1 MSGSMLQGKVIAVVG
16 GASGIG
22 HAVSTLLVELKARVA
37 IADIQDELL
46 ASVQQE
52 LSAAGGE
59 VLTHKVDITNREQTE
74 AWLADVEK
82 QFGGLDGAV
91 NLAGIIPKSHNK
103 GTILDQTDGDWDN
116 VFAVNVRGMMNCV
129 RAEIP
134 HLLRRGGG
142 SIVNFS
148 STLGLVGR
156 AEAACYTASKH
167 AVIGLTSSVA
177 KEFGRQNIRVTAVAP
192 GLTLTPMMQRSIDA
206 DPKAAKEKENPEICA
221 LGRFAQPIEIAKTVA
236 FLLSSDAS
244 FITGVTVSVDGG
256 WVC

>member
-1 MSGSMLQGKVIAVVG
+1 MPGSVLQGKVIAVVG

-22 HAVSTLLVELKARVA
+22 HAVSKLLVELKARVA
-37 IADIQDELL
+37 IADIQQDLL
-46 ASVQQE
+46 ASVKQE

-59 VLTHKVDITNREQTE
+59 VLVHRVDITNREQTE
-74 AWLADVEK
+74 AWLADVDQ

-103 GTILDQTDGDWDN
+103 GTILDQTDSDWDN
-116 VFAVNVRGMMNCV
+116 VFSVNVRGMMNCM

-134 HLLRRGGG
+134 HLQRRGGG
-142 SIVNFS
+142 SIVNFA
-148 STLGLVGR
+148 STLGLIGR
-156 AEAACYTASKH
+156 AEAACYAASKH
-167 AVIGLTSSVA
+167 AVVGLTSSVA
-177 KEFGRQNIRVTAVAP
+177 KEFGRQNIRITAIAP
-192 GLTLTPMMQRSIDA
+192 GLTMTPMMQRSIDA
-206 DPKAAKEKENPEICA
+206 DPKAAKEKENPEITA
-221 LGRFAQPIEIAKTVA
+221 LGRFAKPMEIAKAVA

>member
-192 GLTLTPMMQRSIDA
+192 SIDA

-221 LGRFAQPIEIAKTVA
+221 LGRFAQPTEIAKTVA